1 MLKVDFCL
9 SPATTQS
16 QNSWL
21 SACTCIPALT
31 AGALTAKVTVM
42 VNFTP
47 GMAQVWWKTLTTL
60 ETHAELHEQST
71 QGALSHLCHLP
82 DAAGLCAQV
91 SSLSNLCVP
100 EVTLT

>member
-1 MLKVDFCL
+1 
-9 SPATTQS
+9 
-16 QNSWL
+16 
-21 SACTCIPALT
+21 
-31 AGALTAKVTVM
+31 M

-60 ETHAELHEQST
+60 ETHAEVHEQST
-71 QGALSHLCHLP
+71 QGALSHHCHLP